1 MSEFLNKLGKLIGV
15 KPAIALGLTAV
26 YAYLAVTGHIQPDAF
41 ENVFIL
47 IVGFYFGQTTKNSTD
62 VITRND

>member
-1 MSEFLNKLGKLIGV
+1 MSEFLKKIGTLIGV

-26 YAYLAVTGHIQPDAF
+26 YAYLAVTGHIQADAF

-47 IVGFYFGQTTKNSTD
+47 VVGFYFGQTSGNKTGEGK
-62 VITRND
+62 V